1 MPLQELLN
9 TLRRRPFVPFRIHLT
24 DGSSYEVRHPDLV
37 MPGARSVAVGLRG
50 GTLPEGVY
58 ESIVILALVH
68 ITRLEPI
75 DTAAASA

>member
-9 TLRRRPFVPFRIHLT
+9 ARRRRPFAPFRIHLM

-37 MPGARSVAVGLRG
+37 MPGARSVAVGLPG

-58 ESIVILALVH
+58 ERIIILALVH

-75 DTAAASA
+75 DTPAASA